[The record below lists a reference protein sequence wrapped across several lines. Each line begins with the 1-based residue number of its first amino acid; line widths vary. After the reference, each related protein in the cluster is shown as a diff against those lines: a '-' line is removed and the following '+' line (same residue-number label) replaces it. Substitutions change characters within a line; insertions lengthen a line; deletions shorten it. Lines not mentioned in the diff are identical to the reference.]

1 MSSRI
6 VFYWIG
12 LNAEIL
18 AAKLIWWAQTLSG
31 EKFTK
36 LTGGSMRYFIFSILL
51 LVFFSLSVM
60 SGEIKLGETS
70 PDFKLKAAD
79 GKEYQLSDL
88 KEKSWC
94 WSG

>member
-1 MSSRI
+1 MLWSLYNKMSSRI

-51 LVFFSLSVM
+51 LVFL
-60 SGEIKLGETS
+60 
-70 PDFKLKAAD
+70 A
-79 GKEYQLSDL
+79 YQLCRGKLSW
-88 KEKSWC
+88 EKHRPILS
-94 WSG
+94 

>member
-1 MSSRI
+1 
-6 VFYWIG
+6 
-12 LNAEIL
+12 
-18 AAKLIWWAQTLSG
+18 
-31 EKFTK
+31 
-36 LTGGSMRYFIFSILL
+36 MRYFIFSILL

-88 KEKSWC
+88 KGKSWC